1 MKTKKSVYDIITDKI
16 ISKLEEG
23 VIPWRR
29 PWKNGGSA
37 VNWKTQKA
45 YRGVNAFL
53 LDPGEYATFNQIKE
67 AGGKVK
73 KGAKSEIVTFWKML
87 EVDNKETKDKET
99 VPLLRYYR
107 VFEINT
113 QVEGLT
119 SKKDTTTYEHD
130 PIEEAEKIVQGY
142 PSAPYFTFNSG
153 RAYYQPDT
161 DKINCPPLKDFPVKE
176 EYYSTL
182 FHEMVH
188 STGHKERLNRQGV
201 AKNKIT
207 FGDQDYSKEEL
218 IAEMGA
224 TMLCGMAGIDQTTID
239 NSASYIKSWLSKLK
253 KDNKLIIQASGQAQK
268 AADLILDKEEAK
280 KKAI

>member
-1 MKTKKSVYDIITDKI
+1 MKTKKSAYDIITDKI

-23 VIPWRR
+23 VIPWLK
-29 PWKNGGSA
+29 PWKNGGAA

-53 LDPGEYATFNQIKE
+53 LDPGEYATLNQIKE

-87 EVDNKETKDKET
+87 EVENKETKDKET

-119 SKKDTTTYEHD
+119 SKRDTTTYEHY

-142 PSAPYFTFNSG
+142 PSAPYFTFHSR

-161 DKINCPPLKDFPVKE
+161 DKINCPPLKDFPIKE

-201 AKNKIT
+201 AKSNIT

-218 IAEMGA
+218 TAEMGA

-253 KDNKLIIQASGQAQK
+253 KDNKVIIQAAGQAQK
-268 AADLILDKEEAK
+268 AADLILEKEEAK
-280 KKAI
+280 KKAV